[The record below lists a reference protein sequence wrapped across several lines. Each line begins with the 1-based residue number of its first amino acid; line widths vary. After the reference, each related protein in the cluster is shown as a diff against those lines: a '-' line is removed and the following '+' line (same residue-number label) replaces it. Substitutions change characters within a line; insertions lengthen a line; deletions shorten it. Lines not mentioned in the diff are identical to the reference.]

1 MLRRR
6 SSPTPLVAG
15 LIEHECPRCQRAVEL
30 PFGQLCGAC
39 RAEIKSRAKK
49 TARIVA
55 ALSTLAVALYIFIPI
70 PAGERARTIGLVG
83 TVIWYVLSYMVV
95 RRVMQNWER

>member
-1 MLRRR
+1 MVRRG
-6 SSPTPLVAG
+6 SLPTPLVTG
-15 LIEHECPRCQRAVEL
+15 LIEHECPRCHREVEL
-30 PFGQLCGAC
+30 PFGQLCDAC
-39 RAEIKSRAKK
+39 TAEIKSRAKK

-55 ALSTLAVALYIFIPI
+55 ALSTLAVALYILIPI
-70 PAGERARTIGLVG
+70 PADGRARTVGVVG